1 MDNRS
6 IVQKCIDYIEENLQG
21 DIRAEELA
29 KQTGFSLF
37 HFYRIFQSV
46 TGLTIAQYILR
57 RRLLRG
63 IYCISLGRS
72 KIEAA
77 IAYGFDTYAG
87 FYKAFYREFGCSP
100 SEYLRSGRVT
110 PPYRIEIEKEEH
122 GFVTHKKA
130 AQILKFWNLEREPLE
145 DIYFDATGR
154 KKENACYV
162 GDSYVLKYTADPN
175 KLQNHAALSKAVEN
189 VGLLAAAPIP
199 AADGREYVQEGDIY
213 YYVTPRLPGKQMDS
227 VNFYDEAYISKS
239 RFIGE
244 MIGQLHLVLAD
255 HNDFGCETNLLEQVR
270 DWALPQA
277 KKVLNLPESFCTRF
291 LQDFAT
297 LYPKLLRQMIHR
309 DPNPGNI
316 ICSDSTWGF
325 IDFDLAER
333 NVRIYDPCYAATA
346 VLSETFGRDN
356 EKWLEVY
363 SNILYGYDSI
373 VHLTPEEHQAMAYV
387 LLANQFVWVAWSATY
402 DKYST
407 LHTKNVQMTRWL
419 MERMEELKRIGEYN
433 GECD

>member
-1 MDNRS
+1 MDNQS
-6 IVQKCIDYIEENLQG
+6 IVQRCMDYIEDNLKT
-21 DIRAEELA
+21 DIQAEELA
-29 KQTGFSLF
+29 KQAGFSLF

-46 TGLTIAQYILR
+46 TGLTVAQYILR
-57 RRLLRG
+57 RRLLHG
-63 IYCISLGRS
+63 IYGISCGSS
-72 KIEAA
+72 KTEAA
-77 IAYGFDTYAG
+77 VTYGFDTYAG
-87 FYKAFYREFGCSP
+87 FYKAFCREFGCSP
-100 SEYLRSGRVT
+100 SEYLRSGRAT
-110 PPYRIEIEKEEH
+110 TPYRIELTKEEH

-130 AQILKFWNLEREPLE
+130 SQILKHWNLEQESLE

-162 GDSYVLKYTADPN
+162 GDGYVLKYTADPT

-199 AADGREYVQEGDIY
+199 TADGREYVQEGDIY
-213 YYVTPRLPGKQMDS
+213 YYVTPRLPGKQMSS
-227 VNFYDEAYISKS
+227 VDFYDDAYLSKS

-255 HNDFGCETNLLEQVR
+255 NNDFGCEANLLKQVR
-270 DWALPQA
+270 DWALPEA
-277 KKVLNLPESFCTRF
+277 KKVLNLPESFCAQF
-291 LQDFAT
+291 VHGFAN
-297 LYPKLLRQMIHR
+297 LYPKLPRQMIHR

-316 ICSDSTWGF
+316 ICSDATWGF

-346 VLSETFGRDN
+346 VLSETFGQHN

-363 SNILYGYDSI
+363 KNILYGYDSI
-373 VHLTPEEHQAMAYV
+373 VSLTPEEYQAMPYV

-402 DKYST
+402 DKYSA
-407 LHTKNVQMTRWL
+407 LHTKNVQMTHWL
-419 MERMEELKRIGEYN
+419 LERMEELKEIGEYH
-433 GECD
+433 GDSD